1 MKSMTAPFSRRDLI
15 RRAAVLTAAGTLAH
29 TGQAAPRRPRKL
41 ADAGWCWDG
50 QGLNGQWRFSI
61 FGAGEGTRWFG
72 LRRCC
77 FMFHPN
83 TAMAME
89 KLRDLGIEEVV
100 CDISKWEYQKVEHP
114 DYKGLSAPMRMH
126 HDGRIERK
134 CREAEIVGELSLKH
148 PIVTG
153 AFDDDLYGKIK
164 TEHLKP
170 DDYAAVH
177 RAVKRIN
184 PKLKHWG
191 VVYAHELKKENW
203 AGFTDFLDVISFWV
217 WKSQDLANLDR
228 HVEQCR
234 ELFPG
239 KPINLGCYLR
249 DFTLLDAVPMDRLKL
264 QWERVLKLVAAGTI
278 QGYSIISGKLIDM
291 HPEQA
296 TWVRDFI
303 KAN

>member
-1 MKSMTAPFSRRDLI
+1 MSTPISRRDLI
-15 RRAAVLTAAGTLAH
+15 RGALAASATATFA
-29 TGQAAPRRPRKL
+29 QAEPTRPRKL
-41 ADAGWCWDG
+41 ADVGWCWDG

-61 FGAGEGTRWFG
+61 FGAGEGTKWFG
-72 LRRCC
+72 LRRTC

-89 KLRDLGIEEVV
+89 KLRDMGIEEVV
-100 CDISKWEYQKVEHP
+100 CDISKWDYQKIEHP
-114 DYKGLSAPMRMH
+114 DYKGLGAPMRMN

-134 CREAEIVGELSLKH
+134 CREAEIVGRLSLQY
-148 PIVTG
+148 PFLTG

-164 TEHLKP
+164 AEKIKP

-177 RAVKRIN
+177 RAVKSVN
-184 PKLKHWG
+184 PKLNHWG

-203 AGFTDFLDVISFWV
+203 AGFTDFLDVVSFWV
-217 WKSQDLANLDR
+217 WKSKDLVNLDR
-228 HVEQCR
+228 YVAECR

-249 DFTLLDAVPMDRLKL
+249 DFTLLDAVPMDLLKH
-264 QWERVLKLVAAGTI
+264 QWKFVAKAVADGTI
-278 QGYSIISGKLIDM
+278 QGFQIISGKLIDM
-291 HPEQA
+291 HPQQA
-296 TWVRDFI
+296 TWVRSFI

>member
-1 MKSMTAPFSRRDLI
+1 MTRRDFI
-15 RRAAVLTAAGTLAH
+15 RSAATAGV
-29 TGQAAPRRPRKL
+29 AASLPSGAAAASPRPRRL
-41 ADAGWCWDG
+41 ADVGWCWDG

-61 FGAGEGTRWFG
+61 FGAGEGTKWFG
-72 LRRCC
+72 LRRTC

-89 KLRDLGIEEVV
+89 KLRDMGIEEVV

-114 DYKGLSAPMRMH
+114 DYKGLGAPMRMN

-134 CREAEIVGELSLKH
+134 CREAENVGRLSLKH
-148 PIVTG
+148 PFLTG

-164 TEHLKP
+164 TEHIKP
-170 DDYAAVH
+170 DDYAVVH
-177 RAVKRIN
+177 RAVKSVN
-184 PKLKHWG
+184 PKLNHWG

-203 AGFTDFLDVISFWV
+203 AGFTDFLDVVSFWV
-217 WKSQDLANLDR
+217 WKSADLVNLDR
-228 HVEQCR
+228 YVAECR

-239 KPINLGCYLR
+239 KPINVGCYLR
-249 DFTLLDAVPMDRLKL
+249 DFTLLEAVPMDLLKH
-264 QWERVLKLVAAGTI
+264 QWKFVAKAVGDGTI
-278 QGYSIISGKLIDM
+278 QGFQIISGKLIDM
-291 HPEQA
+291 HPQQA